1 MKKYIVMFAI
11 PILFL
16 STLVYA
22 KTPMYSTQVDQ
33 GLAKMFNYNG
43 LVDGIYW
50 SNGNVTTWE
59 TLGQSIT
66 ASTLSITGTTTIA
79 TVAGNVGI
87 GTTTPGHALTIEK
100 NQDAPTVLSLTNKTA
115 GGAAYAEIRAY
126 NNLGNRALVGIR
138 SSTADSYGVLTA
150 GKSYLYNSGPYGM
163 VIVSDHDAGT
173 VAIATGADGGT
184 LRMIVGTETTFVGSV
199 IMPANEYTTGSKT
212 VQTGVNYD
220 NTTIVQGSGVAHLTG
235 SGSTTIDTAG
245 GVTIGTTTGTPALAL
260 ISAGSIT
267 ASNGT
272 VTFNLI
278 NMPQTIAVGS
288 SCVYGTSWAP
298 LATFVVPAKALGNT
312 GFVDI
317 YPIITANTSG
327 AQFQFR
333 FNVSDTIATVTTAIT
348 TTTAAMRSTSQY
360 LRFANQGSTSVN
372 FLSPFLTI
380 NVAGTANPIIQST
393 LDTNLPIIMT
403 YETRMST
410 STADYANMAHG
421 VASYQYIP

>member
-1 MKKYIVMFAI
+1 MKKYLIAIVI
-11 PILFL
+11 SILFA
-16 STLVYA
+16 SSVYA

-87 GTTTPGHALTIEK
+87 GTTTPVHTLTIEK

-115 GGAAYAEIRAY
+115 GADAYSEISAY
-126 NNLGNRALVGIR
+126 NDLGNNVGMGIY
-138 SSTADSYGVLTA
+138 SSTSFPYGVIMA
-150 GKSYLYNSGPYGM
+150 GKSYLYSNGTSGVVLVADNNG
-163 VIVSDHDAGT
+163 GT
-173 VAIATGADGGT
+173 VSIATGAGGGT
-184 LRMIVGTETTFVGSV
+184 IRMIVGTETTFTGSV
-199 IMPANEYTTGSKT
+199 IMPANEYTSGSKT
-212 VQTGVNYD
+212 TQTGINYN
-220 NTTIVQGSGVAHLTG
+220 NTIIVQGSGVAHLTG
-235 SGSTTIDTAG
+235 SGSTAIDTANG
-245 GVTIGTTTGTPALAL
+245 ITIGTTTGTPALAL

-298 LATFVVPAKALGNT
+298 LATFVVPAKALGSS

-317 YPIITANTSG
+317 YPIITANASG

-333 FNVSDTIATVTTAIT
+333 FNVSDTIATVTTTIT
-348 TTTAAMRSTSQY
+348 TTTASMRSASQY

-380 NVAGTANPIIQST
+380 TVNGQINPIINST
-393 LDTNLPIIMT
+393 LNTELQITMT
-403 YETRMST
+403 YEARMST

-421 VASYQYIP
+421 FARYQYIP